1 MNMAKLV
8 FIQFFLSAIIF
19 SQEKRINI
27 KDIFQSDGK
36 FYINFSEDV
45 ASGIVYQFNDDLELP
60 LGLIKEGLKQGKW
73 LEWAGKN
80 QKIKIGKSLSNDKD
94 DSKKK
99 EPIVGP
105 STLEIINYLSD
116 FKHDKPFLKLISTQI
131 INFDSFGSKMEE
143 SLKTYNDIGVLERK
157 TYRKYEYFKRSNG
170 LIEKIKIFNHNNILI
185 QEQFFNYNKNKKLS
199 EKKLFDID
207 ADIIDKTT
215 FSYDSLGMLE
225 KKITLNKEGE
235 KNNSITIEYDEQGKK
250 NKELI
255 QLYSSKTDTDYFI
268 ENNYS
273 YDSNGKV
280 VKKENQNYI
289 TYYHYNDFV
298 LIKELTY
305 MVRDESQNDKNII
318 FSKKIYNYY

>member
-1 MNMAKLV
+1 M
-8 FIQFFLSAIIF
+8 
-19 SQEKRINI
+19 
-27 KDIFQSDGK
+27 
-36 FYINFSEDV
+36 
-45 ASGIVYQFNDDLELP
+45 
-60 LGLIKEGLKQGKW
+60 
-73 LEWAGKN
+73 
-80 QKIKIGKSLSNDKD
+80 
-94 DSKKK
+94 
-99 EPIVGP
+99 
-105 STLEIINYLSD
+105 
-116 FKHDKPFLKLISTQI
+116 
-131 INFDSFGSKMEE
+131 
-143 SLKTYNDIGVLERK
+143 
-157 TYRKYEYFKRSNG
+157 
-170 LIEKIKIFNHNNILI
+170 I

-225 KKITLNKEGE
+225 KKITINKEGE

-255 QLYSSKTDTDYFI
+255 QLYSSRTDTDYFI